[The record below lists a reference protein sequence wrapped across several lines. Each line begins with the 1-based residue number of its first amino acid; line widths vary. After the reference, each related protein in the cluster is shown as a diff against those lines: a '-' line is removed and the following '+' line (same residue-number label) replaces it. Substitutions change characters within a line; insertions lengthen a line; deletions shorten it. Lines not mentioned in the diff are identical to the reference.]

1 MKCYCGVATIKSSW
15 ECKFWQHCSLSCAT
29 VLLDITFLQN
39 VGEQL
44 TQQHTK
50 SSQKTGIFILNT
62 FEDYLLSV
70 NWLMFERLF
79 TWTYVWH
86 TIPTAMSV
94 LDQHTWSLPRSL
106 MLTRWCVMVSQLPV
120 ATLSAAW
127 HVSWPAA
134 CHCTVSSLTC
144 WLASSQ
150 SLHCQQPD
158 VSVGQLPVTILS
170 VARWIVTTT

>member
-1 MKCYCGVATIKSSW
+1 MTWSFTIMNCWQDNRAYERNDTFLPHSIHTNMTHNIKDLIHLKTVAYSHEMLLWCGHNKIIMRMGVLTALLSL
-15 ECKFWQHCSLSCAT
+15 LSCAT

-79 TWTYVWH
+79 TWTYIWH
-86 TIPTAMSV
+86 TIPTTTSV
-94 LDQHTWSLPRSL
+94 LDQLTWSLPRSL
-106 MLTRWCVMVSQLPV
+106 TLTD
-120 ATLSAAW
+120 A
-127 HVSWPAA
+127 
-134 CHCTVSSLTC
+134 
-144 WLASSQ
+144 
-150 SLHCQQPD
+150 D
-158 VSVGQLPVTILS
+158 VS
-170 VARWIVTTT
+170 